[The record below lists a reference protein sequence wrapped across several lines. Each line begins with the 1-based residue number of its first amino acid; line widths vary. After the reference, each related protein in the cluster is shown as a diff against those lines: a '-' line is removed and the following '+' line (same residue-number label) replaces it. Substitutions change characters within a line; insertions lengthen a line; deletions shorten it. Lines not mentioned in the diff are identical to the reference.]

1 MPYSITQNNPD
12 CSGWAVVDPDN
23 VVFGCHKTKA
33 DAIKQAVAISLA
45 TDEPFVGER
54 ALPDLSA
61 PQFMRDAAGQGVK
74 WFEDGLA
81 GDGVTA
87 GTVREARLMASG
99 DVSEDKWRRISAW
112 IARHLVDLDA
122 PDAKPGADGYPS
134 PGVVAHALWGSENGK
149 VGALRTQDYADRL
162 LARIQAESRN
172 MNGPTVKISDIDGT
186 LIQSGRRVEK
196 TWTFLQNEPG
206 SLFIVTGRPESER
219 DKTVQQLKDL
229 NITYSR
235 LIMNPSSTAD
245 SPEYKKA
252 TAEELLKT
260 YNVTVAVEND
270 PQTLIYYDELGIDAV
285 DPRNIDAQ
293 GVEAQS
299 GDAQAVDESSA
310 YRAGKISDMGK
321 VETREFTTTI
331 ELRAEGDGNTFSG
344 YAALFN
350 TESLPLPFT
359 EVIAPGAFKRS
370 LRSRNDVKLLWNH
383 DSSMPLASTR
393 SGTMTLVEDERGLKV
408 TATLPHTSAGNDAR
422 ELIQK
427 NIVDAMSFGFS
438 VPAGG
443 DSWSNDGSI
452 RTLKSVRLHE
462 VSIVA
467 WPAYEATGG
476 TVSVR
481 ALDKVAQRAE
491 VDADAL
497 QDVLT
502 RIEDGAESLTTDDRR
517 LLEQVLDRL
526 APAEQADEIVGDLDL
541 LALKKKKLNLLENY

>member
-45 TDEPFVGER
+45 TDEPFIGER
-54 ALPDLSA
+54 AMPDLSA
-61 PQFMRDAAGQGVK
+61 PQFMRDAAEQGVK
-74 WFEDGLA
+74 WFEEGLA

-122 PDAKPGADGYPS
+122 PNAKPGADGYPS
-134 PGVVAHALWGSENGK
+134 PGVVAHALWGSQGGK
-149 VGALRTQDYADRL
+149 DGALRVQDYADRL
-162 LARIQAESRN
+162 LARVEAESRN
-172 MNGPTVKISDIDGT
+172 ANGPTVKISDIDGT
-186 LIQSGRRVEK
+186 LIQGGRRVEK
-196 TWTFLQNEPG
+196 VWAYLQDEEG
-206 SLFIVTGRPESER
+206 ALFIVTGRPESDR
-219 DKTVQQLKDL
+219 DNTESQLADL
-229 NITYSR
+229 DITYSR
-235 LIMNPSSTAD
+235 LIMNPGSTSD

-270 PQTLIYYDELGIDAV
+270 ETALANYAELGIEAV
-285 DPRNIDAQ
+285 NPDSLDTQ
-293 GVEAQS
+293 DMEEV
-299 GDAQAVDESSA
+299 SA
-310 YRAGKISDMGK
+310 YRAGKIDGMGK

-331 ELRAEGDGNTFSG
+331 ELRAEGDGNTFTG

-350 TESLPLPFT
+350 SPSEPLPFT

-370 LRSRNDVKLLWNH
+370 LRSRNDVKMLWNH
-383 DSSMPLASTR
+383 DSGSVLASTR
-393 SGTMTLVEDERGLKV
+393 SGTLSLVEDERGLKV
-408 TATLPHTSAGNDAR
+408 TAVLPDTTAGRDAR
-422 ELIQK
+422 ELISK
-427 NIVDAMSFGFS
+427 GIVDAMSFGFS
-438 VPAGG
+438 VPSGG
-443 DSWSNDGSI
+443 DSWSNDGST

-462 VSIVA
+462 VSVVA
-467 WPAYEATGG
+467 WPAYAATGG

-502 RIEDGAESLTTDDRR
+502 RIEDGADSLTMDDRR

>member
-23 VVFGCHKTKA
+23 VVFGCHQTKA

-54 ALPDLSA
+54 AMPDLTA
-61 PQFMRDAAGQGVK
+61 PKFMQDAAGQGVK

-134 PGVVAHALWGSENGK
+134 PGVVAHALWGSEGGK
-149 VGALRTQDYADRL
+149 DGALRVQDYADRL
-162 LARIQAESRN
+162 MARVEAESRN
-172 MNGPTVKISDIDGT
+172 ANGPTVKISDIDGT
-186 LIQSGRRVEK
+186 LIQGGRRVEK
-196 TWTFLQNEPG
+196 TWIFLQDQPG
-206 SLFIVTGRPESER
+206 ALFIVTGRPESER
-219 DKTVQQLKDL
+219 EATVQQLADL
-229 NITYSR
+229 DITYSR

-260 YNVTVAVEND
+260 YNVMVAVEND
-270 PQTLIYYDELGIDAV
+270 PQTLAYYDELGIEAV
-285 DPRNIDAQ
+285 DPRNLDAQ
-293 GVEAQS
+293 GVE
-299 GDAQAVDESSA
+299 EMNA
-310 YRAGKISDMGK
+310 YRKGKIADMGK
-321 VETREFTTTI
+321 IETREFTTTI

-350 TESLPLPFT
+350 SPSEPLPFT

-370 LRSRNDVKLLWNH
+370 LRSRNDVKMLWNH
-383 DSSMPLASTR
+383 DSGSVLASTR
-393 SGTMTLVEDERGLKV
+393 SGTLSLVEDERGLKV
-408 TATLPHTSAGNDAR
+408 TAVLPDTTAGRDAR
-422 ELIQK
+422 ELISK
-427 NIVDAMSFGFS
+427 GIVDAMSFGFS
-438 VPAGG
+438 VPSGG
-443 DSWSNDGSI
+443 DSWSNDGST

-462 VSIVA
+462 VSVVA
-467 WPAYEATGG
+467 WPAYAATGG

-502 RIEDGAESLTTDDRR
+502 RIEDGAESLTSDDRR

-526 APAEQADEIVGDLDL
+526 APAEEANEIVGDLNL
-541 LALKKKKLNLLENY
+541 LALKKKKLNILENY